1 MVKQQK
7 LFHIPVIWSYL
18 LYKVVFLTQK
28 KKNSCYKQVILI
40 LDKLY

>member
-28 KKNSCYKQVILI
+28 KNSCYKQVILI